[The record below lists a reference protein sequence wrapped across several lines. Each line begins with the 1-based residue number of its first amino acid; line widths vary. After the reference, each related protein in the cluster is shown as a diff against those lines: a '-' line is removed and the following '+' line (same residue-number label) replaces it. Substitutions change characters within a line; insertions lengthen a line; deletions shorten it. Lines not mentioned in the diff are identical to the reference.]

1 MSKPNDMYLQR
12 RENGVWYFRRP
23 VPKELQPYVQMKN
36 SREFN
41 ISLKTTKIGEARS
54 RRDARWE
61 ESDLVLD
68 KAKTLM
74 KAGNRP
80 AKTEGDKTPVKAL
93 LSKRPAEQFTR
104 DELTRLTQAW
114 YAEAE
119 GQTLARYRRLFSEG
133 DRDDRREA
141 RETVQNEL
149 DSLQRKDGASVDL
162 LTPATKRQIVEQ
174 AGGIV
179 HHVKSAAF
187 VLVDS
192 YFSQLV
198 REGLIRLRLYAQ
210 GILETGLPPK
220 LDETTP
226 ELAAMSRKAASVEKP
241 SISVNELIERFQSDP
256 ERQHIKPKTRDEFKL
271 VYKLMRDAFG
281 PDKPIA
287 AITRDDAKEIQRLY
301 QRMPK
306 RASRQFASKP
316 LREAVKLAEEQGLS
330 PISRATF
337 NKRMT
342 LLIGVFNYAVKEQHL
357 ASSPVLGLTL
367 PDEVRGGEGES
378 TFSDDELNAIFQDE
392 VFKRFAQEPA
402 ARVTPLHP
410 FNPSEFWAPLIALY
424 SALRQE
430 EILQLRTADIAEVW
444 GVEAFL
450 LKAGKNQSLKTAESA
465 KKIPVHPVLKE
476 LGLLKYRDAMK
487 KSGHEFLFPDAKP
500 GATYGN
506 RSHNYSKRF
515 ARLLVRVGVK
525 RSSDQKFHGFRHTF
539 IDALRLA
546 RVSQVAEYRLSRHS
560 ARKDAHDIYGGRL
573 LSLLYEELVKVDY
586 PGLDLSHLKLISHSG
601 YSGR

>member
-1 MSKPNDMYLQR
+1 MYLQR

-41 ISLKTTKIGEARS
+41 ISLHTTKIGEARE
-54 RRDARWE
+54 RRNAHWE
-61 ESDLVLD
+61 HSDCIL
-68 KAKTLM
+68 KEAKTLM
-74 KAGNRP
+74 EAGVNA
-80 AKTEGDKTPVKAL
+80 AKTQDDRRPVKAVL
-93 LSKRPAEQFTR
+93 TKRPLERFTR
-104 DELTRLTQAW
+104 DELTRLTQSW
-114 YAEAE
+114 YAEAHR
-119 GQTLARYRRLFSEG
+119 QTLARYRLLFGEG
-133 DRDDRREA
+133 DSDDRHRAREA
-141 RETVQNEL
+141 VQNEL
-149 DSLQRKDGASVDL
+149 DSLQRKSGASVDL

-174 AGGIV
+174 AGGV
-179 HHVKSAAF
+179 GHHVKSAGF

-198 REGLIRLRLYAQ
+198 REGLIRLRLYAL

-226 ELAAMSRKAASVEKP
+226 EFAAEPSNTARTEKP
-241 SISVNELIERFQSDP
+241 SISVNELIERFKNDP
-256 ERQHIKPKTRDEFKL
+256 ERQHIKPKTRDEFEL

-287 AITRDDAKEIQRLY
+287 SITREDAKELQRLY

-306 RASRQFASKP
+306 RISREFASKS
-316 LREAVKLAEEQGLS
+316 LRELIGIAEEQNFPS
-330 PISRATF
+330 IARSTF

-342 LLIGVFNYAVKEQHL
+342 LLAGVFNYAVKEQQL
-357 ASSPVLGLTL
+357 VSSPVLGLTL

-378 TFSDDELNAIFQDE
+378 TFSDDDLNAIFQDE
-392 VFKRFAQEPA
+392 VFKRFAREPT
-402 ARVTPLHP
+402 ARFTPLHP
-410 FNPSEFWAPLIALY
+410 FNPSEFWAPLIALF

-430 EILQLRTADIAEVW
+430 EILQLRTTDVAEVW

-465 KKIPVHPVLKE
+465 RKIPVHPTLRE
-476 LGLLKYRDAMK
+476 LGLLRYRDAMREA
-487 KSGHEFLFPDAKP
+487 GHEFLFPDAKP

-506 RSHNYSKRF
+506 RSQNYSKRF
-515 ARLLVRVGVK
+515 ARLLIRVGVK
-525 RSSDQKFHGFRHTF
+525 QSKDKKFHGFRHTF

-560 ARKDAHDIYGGRL
+560 ARKDAHDAYGGRL
-573 LSLLYEELVKVDY
+573 LPLLSEELAKVQY
-586 PGLDLSHLKLISHSG
+586 PNLDLSHLKLTSHG
-601 YSGR
+601 GDSGR